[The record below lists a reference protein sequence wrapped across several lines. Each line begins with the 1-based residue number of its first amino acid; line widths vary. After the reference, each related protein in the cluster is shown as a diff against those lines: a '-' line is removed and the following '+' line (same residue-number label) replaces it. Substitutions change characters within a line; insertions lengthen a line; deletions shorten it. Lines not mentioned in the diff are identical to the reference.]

1 MTAPLKPDPMDVLM
15 DAYLAELC
23 EMSDEDVLDGKDP
36 ESVLAAGMQLL
47 DSARAKAGQR
57 RLAVA
62 RQKLHAKNHTR
73 SLFRPD
79 PTVSALEARMALRR
93 AAAVNDGRY
102 TLAARQ
108 LDEMSDDDV
117 IRAYVQ
123 LQRLESEEGPDGSG
137 STE

>member
-47 DSARAKAGQR
+47 DSARAEAGRR
-57 RLAVA
+57 RLAIA
-62 RQKLHAKNHTR
+62 RQKLHSKDDTR
-73 SLFRPD
+73 GLFRPE

-93 AAAVNDGRY
+93 AAAANDGRY

-117 IRAYVQ
+117 VRAYMQ
-123 LQRLESEEGPDGSG
+123 LQRLESEAKPPDAGP
-137 STE
+137 TE